1 MHLKISTS
9 ASSIMAKYMCYVA
22 VSKSEELILNAD
34 SEEQCVSDDSDT
46 EAPDD
51 L

>member
-1 MHLKISTS
+1 
-9 ASSIMAKYMCYVA
+9 
-22 VSKSEELILNAD
+22 LILNAD

-51 L
+51 LWEDSDNSVPISVVVW